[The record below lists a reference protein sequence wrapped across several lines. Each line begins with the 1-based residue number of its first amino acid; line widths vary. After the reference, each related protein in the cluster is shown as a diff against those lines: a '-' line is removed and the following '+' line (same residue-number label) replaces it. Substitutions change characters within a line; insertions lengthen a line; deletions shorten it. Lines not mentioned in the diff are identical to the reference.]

1 MKIAI
6 ASFTRNGCVWN
17 QKLCAALKKHSC
29 EGYALEKYGKEAGI
43 PAIAPSLP
51 AWTER
56 MFQKMDAILFVGAC
70 GIAVR
75 SIAPY
80 VKSKKTDPAVLCMDE
95 QGKFVISLLS
105 GHIGGANELTEEVA
119 AVTGAVPVIT
129 TATDVNHKF
138 AVDVFAVKNHCEICE
153 MELAKETAALLVDG
167 KTVGFCSRFPV
178 EGTKPEELIPE
189 EAAKPSMGICITTSE
204 EDSPYER
211 TLHLIPK
218 VITVGIGCKKNTPAG
233 RIEEKV
239 LAALAAA
246 GISPKAVRQAA
257 SIDLKAQEPGILQL
271 VEKYGWQY
279 RTFSAEELE
288 TAEGEF
294 TPSPFVKKI
303 TGIDNVCERSAVL
316 AGGRL
321 IKKKKGSGR
330 CNSCTGCGGL
340 EGSILSTI
348 FVVGIGPGAYEK
360 MTIEAADALRN
371 CDVIIG
377 YTVYVDLVK
386 EHFEGKEFLTT
397 PMRKEVERCR
407 LAFETAA
414 EGKQVAMIC
423 SGDAGVYG
431 MAGLMYELSEE
442 WPDIEIKVIPGVTAA
457 TGGAAVLGAPLI
469 HDFALISLSDL
480 LTPWEKIEKRLL
492 LASEADFVICLY
504 NPGSHKRADYLEK
517 ACDLMLRYK
526 APETVCGIVSQIGRD
541 GETSR
546 TMTLAELRNT
556 KVDMFTTVFIGNSQT
571 KEIRDHMVTPR
582 GYRYE

>member
-1 MKIAI
+1 
-6 ASFTRNGCVWN
+6 
-17 QKLCAALKKHSC
+17 
-29 EGYALEKYGKEAGI
+29 
-43 PAIAPSLP
+43 
-51 AWTER
+51 
-56 MFQKMDAILFVGAC
+56 
-70 GIAVR
+70 
-75 SIAPY
+75 
-80 VKSKKTDPAVLCMDE
+80 
-95 QGKFVISLLS
+95 
-105 GHIGGANELTEEVA
+105 
-119 AVTGAVPVIT
+119 
-129 TATDVNHKF
+129 
-138 AVDVFAVKNHCEICE
+138 

-321 IKKKKGSGR
+321 IKQKKGSGR

-340 EGSILSTI
+340 EGSNFEYEI
-348 FVVGIGPGAYEK
+348 FVVGIGPGAY
-360 MTIEAADALRN
+360 
-371 CDVIIG
+371 
-377 YTVYVDLVK
+377 
-386 EHFEGKEFLTT
+386 GKNDD
-397 PMRKEVERCR
+397 R
-407 LAFETAA
+407 
-414 EGKQVAMIC
+414 
-423 SGDAGVYG
+423 
-431 MAGLMYELSEE
+431 
-442 WPDIEIKVIPGVTAA
+442 
-457 TGGAAVLGAPLI
+457 GGGCA
-469 HDFALISLSDL
+469 
-480 LTPWEKIEKRLL
+480 
-492 LASEADFVICLY
+492 
-504 NPGSHKRADYLEK
+504 
-517 ACDLMLRYK
+517 
-526 APETVCGIVSQIGRD
+526 
-541 GETSR
+541 
-546 TMTLAELRNT
+546 AELRC
-556 KVDMFTTVFIGNSQT
+556 
-571 KEIRDHMVTPR
+571 DHRLYRLCGSGKRTFCRKRISDDADAER
-582 GYRYE
+582 GGALPSSI

>member
-56 MFQKMDAILFVGAC
+56 MFQEMDAILFIGAC

-105 GHIGGANELTEEVA
+105 GHIGGA
-119 AVTGAVPVIT
+119 
-129 TATDVNHKF
+129 
-138 AVDVFAVKNHCEICE
+138 
-153 MELAKETAALLVDG
+153 KEAAALLVDG

-321 IKKKKGSGR
+321 IKKKK
-330 CNSCTGCGGL
+330 
-340 EGSILSTI
+340 
-348 FVVGIGPGAYEK
+348 
-360 MTIEAADALRN
+360 AAD
-371 CDVIIG
+371 
-377 YTVYVDLVK
+377 
-386 EHFEGKEFLTT
+386 
-397 PMRKEVERCR
+397 
-407 LAFETAA
+407 
-414 EGKQVAMIC
+414 
-423 SGDAGVYG
+423 
-431 MAGLMYELSEE
+431 
-442 WPDIEIKVIPGVTAA
+442 GVTVALAA
-457 TGGAAVLGAPLI
+457 ADWRAV
-469 HDFALISLSDL
+469 F
-480 LTPWEKIEKRLL
+480 
-492 LASEADFVICLY
+492 
-504 NPGSHKRADYLEK
+504 
-517 ACDLMLRYK
+517 
-526 APETVCGIVSQIGRD
+526 
-541 GETSR
+541 
-546 TMTLAELRNT
+546 
-556 KVDMFTTVFIGNSQT
+556 
-571 KEIRDHMVTPR
+571 
-582 GYRYE
+582 